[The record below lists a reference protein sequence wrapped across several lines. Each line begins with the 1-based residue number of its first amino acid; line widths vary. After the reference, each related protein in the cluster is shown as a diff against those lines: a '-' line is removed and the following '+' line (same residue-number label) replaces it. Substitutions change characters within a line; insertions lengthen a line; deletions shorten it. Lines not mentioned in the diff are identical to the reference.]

1 MKEKDLKT
9 QAKKQTFVMYAE
21 KDDGTYGT
29 VESGSYLIEN
39 DLQDFW
45 VKMEHIE
52 QMMRIRLQNKE
63 ISPIHYFM
71 VIEGLTPA
79 ELASRSGIS
88 AGRVKKH
95 LTVKGFERIRA
106 SELLRY
112 ANVYNIPV
120 ANLFQVI
127 VSSKNMNIKYHFYN
141 KEENQTE
148 KNTITQ
154 NKTTNPFIVIT
165 KVEEINLKQ

>member
-9 QAKKQTFVMYAE
+9 QANKQTFVMYAE

-45 VKMEHIE
+45 VKMAHIE
-52 QMMRIRLQNKE
+52 QMMRIKLQNGE

-88 AGRVKKH
+88 ARRVKKH
-95 LTVKGFERIRA
+95 LTVKGFECIRT
-106 SELLRY
+106 SELIRY

-120 ANLFQVI
+120 ANFFQVI
-127 VSSKNMNIKYHFYN
+127 VSSKDMNIKYHLYN
-141 KEENQTE
+141 KEENETE
-148 KNTITQ
+148 KNTVVQ
-154 NKTTNPFIVIT
+154 NNTKNPFVVIT
-165 KVEEINLKQ
+165 KVEELQK